1 MPKIVNKESEV
12 NTNPPLIEEGN
23 WNVVVKTLKQMIKNR
38 EAERGPA
45 KYSVKG
51 RFVYFNRLFYW
62 WCLNC
67 KNSGLRPNIELN
79 KLRWC
84 DVKRENVGRWSK
96 FKEETEDKWI
106 AIIYIK
112 ETKTGKQRAV
122 PTNGVDS
129 QLLEWREEQKEYL
142 SRYYYPDQKIKD
154 TDLIFDKPA
163 NWMK

>member
-1 MPKIVNKESEV
+1 
-12 NTNPPLIEEGN
+12 
-23 WNVVVKTLKQMIKNR
+23 MIKNR
-38 EAERGPA
+38 ETGRGPA

-51 RFVYFNRLFYW
+51 KGVYFNQLFYR
-62 WCLNC
+62 WCLIC

-96 FKEETEDKWI
+96 SKGETEDKWI

-112 ETKTGKQRAV
+112 DTKTGKQRAV

-129 QLLEWREEQKEYL
+129 QLLEWRKEQKE
-142 SRYYYPDQKIKD
+142 
-154 TDLIFDKPA
+154 
-163 NWMK
+163 